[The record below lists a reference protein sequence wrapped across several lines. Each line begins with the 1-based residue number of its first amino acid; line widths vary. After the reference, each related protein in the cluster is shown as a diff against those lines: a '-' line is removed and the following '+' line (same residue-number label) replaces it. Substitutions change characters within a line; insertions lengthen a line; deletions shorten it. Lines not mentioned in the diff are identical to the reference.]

1 MTSHDDPPGFA
12 LRAAYFCAAEVL
24 RARRRAGQPIP
35 PWLRRHYT
43 ELDQQIRLSQP
54 RHEFGCGGEQSE
66 PENYWVTAREA
77 ALMLGRSK
85 RTVLR
90 LAADL
95 DGRMIGGRLLL
106 DRRTVA
112 NYAEAKRSA

>member
-1 MTSHDDPPGFA
+1 MTNHDDPPGFT
-12 LRAAYFCAAEVL
+12 LRAAYYCAAEVL
-24 RARRRAGQPIP
+24 RNRRRVGQRIP
-35 PWLRRHYT
+35 PWLYRHYAQ
-43 ELDQQIRLSQP
+43 LDEQIRLSQS
-54 RHEFGCGGEQSE
+54 RQEFGCGGEQSSE
-66 PENYWVTAREA
+66 PDWITAKEA

-95 DGRMIGGRLLL
+95 DGRMVGGRLLL

-112 NYAEAKRSA
+112 AYAEAKRSA